1 MGRRA
6 HMMVCK
12 QKRRHAMHTHLS
24 HSSMLPTLP
33 KLISNTIVTQDSNS
47 LMSSI
52 RCIFFSSSLI
62 MPNELALEGVS
73 DSNSHR
79 ET

>member
-1 MGRRA
+1 
-6 HMMVCK
+6 MMQCK

-24 HSSMLPTLP
+24 HSSMLPMLP
-33 KLISNTIVTQDSNS
+33 KLIFDTVVTQDSNS

-62 MPNELALEGVS
+62 MPKELALEDVS
-73 DSNSHR
+73 DSISHNV
-79 ET
+79 T